1 MEFNGLSKLCSWERE
16 KALYIIGVAEKIGM
30 NLDSYGEIGVNN
42 NSGYT
47 YLWLEDY
54 NFTLY
59 MPINCELSKW
69 HINALWTNME
79 NGDEEEM
86 TLGNST
92 LIDIED
98 WITECEINFANSKN

>member
-1 MEFNGLSKLCSWERE
+1 
-16 KALYIIGVAEKIGM
+16 M
-30 NLDSYGEIGVNN
+30 NLDCYGEIGVNN

-59 MPINCELSKW
+59 MPINCELSKND
-69 HINALWTNME
+69 IYALWTNME
-79 NGDEEEM
+79 NGDEDEM

-92 LIDIED
+92 IEDIEE
-98 WITECEINFANSKN
+98 WITECENNFANSKN